1 MKRLAPLLLVVL
13 AACGVGQAAAPKAV
27 VAPAAGNGVPAVVSK
42 EVDGD
47 TLHVRI
53 GRSDEKV
60 RFIGINTPETHGPGG
75 LRECFGQEAAARM
88 TQLLPVGTAVS
99 LIGDVDQ
106 RDRYGRLLAYVYR
119 SRDNLFVNL
128 AMVQQGYAEAYTF
141 PPNVAHVDEFVSAAA
156 KARDAGRGLWSKCG
170 GAHKAIN

>member
-1 MKRLAPLLLVVL
+1 
-13 AACGVGQAAAPKAV
+13 
-27 VAPAAGNGVPAVVSK
+27 VVSK

-47 TLHVRI
+47 TIHVRI
-53 GRSDEKV
+53 SGRDEKV

-75 LRECFGQEAAARM
+75 LRECFGQEASTRM
-88 TQLLPVGTAVS
+88 TELLPVGTPVNLVA
-99 LIGDVDQ
+99 DVDL

-119 SRDNLFVNL
+119 SRDHLFVNL

-170 GAHKAIN
+170 GPHKPID

>member
-1 MKRLAPLLLVVL
+1 LAPLLLVVL
-13 AACGVGQAAAPKAV
+13 AGCGVGRATAPTSANGSSGKG
-27 VAPAAGNGVPAVVSK
+27 AGVVSK

-47 TLHVRI
+47 TIHVRI
-53 GRSDEKV
+53 GGSDEKV

-75 LRECFGQEAAARM
+75 LRECFGQEASKRM
-88 TQLLPVGTAVS
+88 TELLPVGTPVNLTA
-99 LIGDVDQ
+99 DVDL

-119 SRDNLFVNL
+119 SRDHLFVNL

-170 GAHKAIN
+170 GPHKPID